1 MLSSKYRGYG
11 ICDIKEKVQKMKNF
25 KWQIDTD
32 KAKFNPAE
40 KEFCSKDGQK
50 ALFESILN
58 QALQGKHP
66 QGMPSKDGRVLARVY
81 SKLDAAEATFGILSL
96 EEAEFEIIHSA
107 LMGEQA
113 KFNPA
118 QFRLISEYGK
128 NIEEA
133 LK

>member
-1 MLSSKYRGYG
+1 
-11 ICDIKEKVQKMKNF
+11 MKNF
-25 KWQIDTD
+25 KWQVDVS
-32 KAKFNPAE
+32 KVKFNPAE
-40 KEFCSKDGQK
+40 IDFCEKDGQK

-66 QGMPSKDGRVLARVY
+66 QGMPSKDGRVLARIY
-81 SKLDAAEATFGILSL
+81 SKLDGANRMSGVLEL
-96 EEAEFEIIHSA
+96 EESEFEIIQSA
-107 LMGEQA
+107 LTGDQA

-118 QFRLISEYGK
+118 QFRLVSEYAR